1 MQTDTKPIRLMQT
14 TETHILIFVNY
25 FHANRNQ
32 YMLFWLQ
39 KDA

>member
-1 MQTDTKPIRLMQT
+1 MQIDTKPIRLMQT
-14 TETHILIFVNY
+14 TESHILVFVNY
-25 FHANRNQ
+25 FHAIQNL

>member
-1 MQTDTKPIRLMQT
+1 MRIDTKPIRLLQT
-14 TETHILIFVNY
+14 TDSHTLLFVNY
-25 FHANRNQ
+25 FHATQSQ